1 MDNLSSGKDVLFYP
15 PHRSAVPKCFPP
27 VSIPIRK
34 SVVSRGLLTHTRIV
48 SSWVSY
54 HRFQGCT
61 KTPTINCRSSDISI
75 PSELSDLPDGPK
87 EVDVFHKTSVAFWM
101 MKGIFRASLQRDAPT
116 CFFVALQPPWVYSI
130 YTWRF
135 PEIGVPPNHPF
146 GYFP

>member
-1 MDNLSSGKDVLFYP
+1 MFFFTHHIARPFRNAFRRCQFSNSKICG
-15 PHRSAVPKCFPP
+15 
-27 VSIPIRK
+27 
-34 SVVSRGLLTHTRIV
+34 SRGLLTHTRIV

-87 EVDVFHKTSVAFWM
+87 EVDVFHKTSVAFWT

-130 YTWRF
+130 YIW
-135 PEIGVPPNHPF
+135 
-146 GYFP
+146 